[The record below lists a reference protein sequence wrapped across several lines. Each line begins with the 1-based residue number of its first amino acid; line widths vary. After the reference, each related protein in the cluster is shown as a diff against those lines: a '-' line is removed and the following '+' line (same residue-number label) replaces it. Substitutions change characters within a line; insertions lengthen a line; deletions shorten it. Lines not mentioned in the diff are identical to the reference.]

1 MLLNLLSN
9 AFKFTP
15 DGGSIVLRAETATRE
30 ELPEKARSDAGLY
43 PDAALYLRLTLADN
57 GVGMDTRDLERIFDP
72 FYQAQNPDIKSV
84 GTGIGLSL
92 AKGIVEMHHGVI
104 YAESEKGR
112 GSTFHVIVPCGNAHF
127 HAGEIISDYL
137 DSETLERYTDNIAA
151 DETPETPEL
160 PAARSEA
167 TVLVVEDNRQLRTY
181 IRRRLSP
188 YWKVIEADNGKSG
201 QLLALEKMPALI
213 ISDIMMP
220 VMDGLTALKIL
231 RSKGDVTPVI
241 LLTAKS
247 EIDDRI
253 SGLDSGADDYLT
265 KPFSVGELLARIRSL
280 TRRGQDMS
288 PSKLNVGST
297 SLDSEEQELSCHNS
311 IRLSGKETKLMKLL
325 MLNPL
330 KGLDT
335 KFIFDKI
342 WSKEEDVD
350 ESVVWIYISYLRGKL
365 LAVMSDLQ
373 IDGEEGGSFTLMPRR
388 D

>member
-1 MLLNLLSN
+1 ML
-9 AFKFTP
+9 F
-15 DGGSIVLRAETATRE
+15 
-30 ELPEKARSDAGLY
+30 RS
-43 PDAALYLRLTLADN
+43 
-57 GVGMDTRDLERIFDP
+57 
-72 FYQAQNPDIKSV
+72 
-84 GTGIGLSL
+84 
-92 AKGIVEMHHGVI
+92 
-104 YAESEKGR
+104 
-112 GSTFHVIVPCGNAHF
+112 
-127 HAGEIISDYL
+127 
-137 DSETLERYTDNIAA
+137 
-151 DETPETPEL
+151 
-160 PAARSEA
+160 
-167 TVLVVEDNRQLRTY
+167 
-181 IRRRLSP
+181 
-188 YWKVIEADNGKSG
+188 
-201 QLLALEKMPALI
+201 
-213 ISDIMMP
+213 
-220 VMDGLTALKIL
+220 
-231 RSKGDVTPVI
+231 
-241 LLTAKS
+241 
-247 EIDDRI
+247 
-253 SGLDSGADDYLT
+253 

-297 SLDSEEQELSCHNS
+297 SLDSEEQELSFHNS

>member
-1 MLLNLLSN
+1 M
-9 AFKFTP
+9 
-15 DGGSIVLRAETATRE
+15 
-30 ELPEKARSDAGLY
+30 
-43 PDAALYLRLTLADN
+43 RL
-57 GVGMDTRDLERIFDP
+57 
-72 FYQAQNPDIKSV
+72 
-84 GTGIGLSL
+84 
-92 AKGIVEMHHGVI
+92 
-104 YAESEKGR
+104 
-112 GSTFHVIVPCGNAHF
+112 
-127 HAGEIISDYL
+127 
-137 DSETLERYTDNIAA
+137 
-151 DETPETPEL
+151 
-160 PAARSEA
+160 
-167 TVLVVEDNRQLRTY
+167 
-181 IRRRLSP
+181 
-188 YWKVIEADNGKSG
+188 
-201 QLLALEKMPALI
+201 LLAEDERDMSNVLTTILKHSGYEVDLAENGQEALDL
-213 ISDIMMP
+213 SMKNNYDCMVMDIMMP

-280 TRRGQDMS
+280 TRRGQDLS
-288 PSKLNVGST
+288 PSKLNGGST

-311 IRLSGKETKLMKLL
+311 IRLSSKETKLMKLL

>member
-1 MLLNLLSN
+1 M
-9 AFKFTP
+9 
-15 DGGSIVLRAETATRE
+15 
-30 ELPEKARSDAGLY
+30 
-43 PDAALYLRLTLADN
+43 RL
-57 GVGMDTRDLERIFDP
+57 
-72 FYQAQNPDIKSV
+72 
-84 GTGIGLSL
+84 
-92 AKGIVEMHHGVI
+92 
-104 YAESEKGR
+104 
-112 GSTFHVIVPCGNAHF
+112 
-127 HAGEIISDYL
+127 
-137 DSETLERYTDNIAA
+137 
-151 DETPETPEL
+151 
-160 PAARSEA
+160 
-167 TVLVVEDNRQLRTY
+167 
-181 IRRRLSP
+181 
-188 YWKVIEADNGKSG
+188 
-201 QLLALEKMPALI
+201 LLAEDERDMSNVLTTILKHSGYEVDLAENGQEALDL
-213 ISDIMMP
+213 SMKNNYDCMVMDIMMP

-297 SLDSEEQELSCHNS
+297 SHDSEEQELSCHNS

>member
-1 MLLNLLSN
+1 M
-9 AFKFTP
+9 
-15 DGGSIVLRAETATRE
+15 
-30 ELPEKARSDAGLY
+30 
-43 PDAALYLRLTLADN
+43 RL
-57 GVGMDTRDLERIFDP
+57 
-72 FYQAQNPDIKSV
+72 
-84 GTGIGLSL
+84 
-92 AKGIVEMHHGVI
+92 
-104 YAESEKGR
+104 
-112 GSTFHVIVPCGNAHF
+112 
-127 HAGEIISDYL
+127 
-137 DSETLERYTDNIAA
+137 
-151 DETPETPEL
+151 
-160 PAARSEA
+160 
-167 TVLVVEDNRQLRTY
+167 
-181 IRRRLSP
+181 
-188 YWKVIEADNGKSG
+188 
-201 QLLALEKMPALI
+201 LLAEDERDMSNVLTTILKHSSYEVDLAENGQEALDL
-213 ISDIMMP
+213 SMKNNYDCMVMDIMMP

-288 PSKLNVGST
+288 PSKLNVGSP

>member
-1 MLLNLLSN
+1 M
-9 AFKFTP
+9 
-15 DGGSIVLRAETATRE
+15 
-30 ELPEKARSDAGLY
+30 
-43 PDAALYLRLTLADN
+43 RL
-57 GVGMDTRDLERIFDP
+57 
-72 FYQAQNPDIKSV
+72 
-84 GTGIGLSL
+84 
-92 AKGIVEMHHGVI
+92 
-104 YAESEKGR
+104 
-112 GSTFHVIVPCGNAHF
+112 
-127 HAGEIISDYL
+127 
-137 DSETLERYTDNIAA
+137 
-151 DETPETPEL
+151 
-160 PAARSEA
+160 
-167 TVLVVEDNRQLRTY
+167 
-181 IRRRLSP
+181 
-188 YWKVIEADNGKSG
+188 
-201 QLLALEKMPALI
+201 LLAEDERDMSNVLTTILKHSGYEVDLAENGQEALVL
-213 ISDIMMP
+213 SMKNNYDCMVMDIMMP

-231 RSKGDVTPVI
+231 RSKGYVTPVI

>member
-1 MLLNLLSN
+1 M
-9 AFKFTP
+9 
-15 DGGSIVLRAETATRE
+15 
-30 ELPEKARSDAGLY
+30 
-43 PDAALYLRLTLADN
+43 RL
-57 GVGMDTRDLERIFDP
+57 
-72 FYQAQNPDIKSV
+72 
-84 GTGIGLSL
+84 
-92 AKGIVEMHHGVI
+92 
-104 YAESEKGR
+104 
-112 GSTFHVIVPCGNAHF
+112 
-127 HAGEIISDYL
+127 
-137 DSETLERYTDNIAA
+137 
-151 DETPETPEL
+151 
-160 PAARSEA
+160 
-167 TVLVVEDNRQLRTY
+167 
-181 IRRRLSP
+181 
-188 YWKVIEADNGKSG
+188 
-201 QLLALEKMPALI
+201 LLAEDERDMSNVLTTILKHSGYEVDLAENGQEALDL
-213 ISDIMMP
+213 SMKNNYDCMVMDIMMP

-265 KPFSVGELLARIRSL
+265 KPFSVGQLQRIRSL

-297 SLDSEEQELSCHNS
+297 SLDLEEQELSCHNS

-342 WSKEEDVD
+342 CSKEEDVD

>member
-1 MLLNLLSN
+1 M
-9 AFKFTP
+9 
-15 DGGSIVLRAETATRE
+15 
-30 ELPEKARSDAGLY
+30 
-43 PDAALYLRLTLADN
+43 RL
-57 GVGMDTRDLERIFDP
+57 
-72 FYQAQNPDIKSV
+72 
-84 GTGIGLSL
+84 
-92 AKGIVEMHHGVI
+92 
-104 YAESEKGR
+104 
-112 GSTFHVIVPCGNAHF
+112 
-127 HAGEIISDYL
+127 
-137 DSETLERYTDNIAA
+137 
-151 DETPETPEL
+151 
-160 PAARSEA
+160 
-167 TVLVVEDNRQLRTY
+167 
-181 IRRRLSP
+181 
-188 YWKVIEADNGKSG
+188 
-201 QLLALEKMPALI
+201 LLAEDERDMSNVLTTILKHSGYEVDLAENGQEALDL
-213 ISDIMMP
+213 SMKNNYDCMVMDIMMP

-288 PSKLNVGST
+288 PSKLNGGST

>member
-1 MLLNLLSN
+1 M
-9 AFKFTP
+9 
-15 DGGSIVLRAETATRE
+15 
-30 ELPEKARSDAGLY
+30 
-43 PDAALYLRLTLADN
+43 RL
-57 GVGMDTRDLERIFDP
+57 
-72 FYQAQNPDIKSV
+72 
-84 GTGIGLSL
+84 
-92 AKGIVEMHHGVI
+92 
-104 YAESEKGR
+104 
-112 GSTFHVIVPCGNAHF
+112 
-127 HAGEIISDYL
+127 
-137 DSETLERYTDNIAA
+137 
-151 DETPETPEL
+151 
-160 PAARSEA
+160 
-167 TVLVVEDNRQLRTY
+167 
-181 IRRRLSP
+181 
-188 YWKVIEADNGKSG
+188 
-201 QLLALEKMPALI
+201 LLAEDERDMSNVLTTILKHSGYEVDLAENGQEALDL
-213 ISDIMMP
+213 SMKNNYDCMVMDIMMP

-297 SLDSEEQELSCHNS
+297 SLDSEEQELSFHNS